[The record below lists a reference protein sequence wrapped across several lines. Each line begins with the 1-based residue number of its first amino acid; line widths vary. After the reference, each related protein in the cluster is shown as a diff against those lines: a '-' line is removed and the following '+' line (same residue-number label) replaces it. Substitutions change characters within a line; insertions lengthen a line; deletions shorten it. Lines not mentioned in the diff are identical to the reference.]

1 MTNQNTLTS
10 LYTLLLVA
18 FSVVASAQDGA
29 LDPTF
34 QTGTAANG
42 QVFATQ
48 TTSDGKIVVGGDFT
62 QFNGESYTRM
72 VRLNGD
78 GSIDTSFSPGT
89 GANTAVYDVV
99 QQPDGKLIVAGNFS
113 NFNGRNHSV
122 LTRLNAD
129 GSPDLNYIGTG
140 GNASVIKVALQ
151 PDGKIIAIGGF
162 SSFNGSTNNARI
174 VRVNSN
180 GTTDPS
186 FLVGSGPG
194 SGSVNSIALQ
204 PDGKILVGGSFSNF
218 GGVPITRIVRL
229 HSNGTV
235 DTTFNP
241 GGGPNNRPLA
251 IAVQPDGKILIGGQ
265 FTSIDG
271 VPRARIARLNS
282 NGSLDT
288 TFNPG
293 AGAVGWTSPEVN
305 SISLQADG
313 RLVISGRF
321 GTYDGVNRGNI
332 ARVNPD
338 GSLDASFVPTGNG
351 TNGLV
356 LSSQF
361 QPDGTLIVGGNFVRY
376 GNDTVNRIM
385 RLQTATPACNAPD
398 SMFIGNIGVDEA
410 ELSIFHS
417 DSVLQWEIEY
427 DTTGFV
433 QGTGNTVLTATSP
446 YTFTGLNSGTTYDVY
461 ARSLCATGDTAEWSQ
476 VHMFTTLCGVP
487 DSLTSMN
494 ETTSSVELMW
504 NKPGSAT
511 EWQIEYGLTGYTL
524 GSGTTQMVNTRPFLL
539 SGLTSGTSFDYY
551 VRSICSSGDTSDW
564 SNVQSF
570 VTICATPDSLSSAN
584 ETESTVEVNW
594 VEVGSAIQWEVEY
607 DVVGFTL
614 GAGNRMSVTTRPTIL
629 AGLGSG
635 MSYDYY
641 VRSICPSGDTS
652 NWSAVSMFSTIC
664 VEPDSLFTFN
674 ETTTTIDV
682 DWSENNGASEWDV
695 EYGVTGFAPGAG
707 TVVRVSNK
715 PFTITGLTKA
725 TTYDVYISSIC
736 LSGDSSIWSDVH
748 TFTTTDD
755 IGVDHFGSEKDFK
768 IFTKYN
774 EIVVE
779 SHDNSINIV
788 RVMDLSG
795 KMLHHS
801 EYLNQSSV
809 RIDAM
814 QLASGIYTVMVQS
827 SNGKVVVKKIPVM

>member
-1 MTNQNTLTS
+1 MKKKYTLTS
-10 LYTLLLVA
+10 LCTCLTFAVS
-18 FSVVASAQDGA
+18 FFASAQDGA
-29 LDPTF
+29 LDPSF

-62 QFNGESYTRM
+62 EFNGESYTRM
-72 VRLNGD
+72 VRLHGD
-78 GSIDTSFSPGT
+78 GSIDTTFSPGT

-113 NFNGRNHSV
+113 NFNGRNQSV

-129 GSPDLNYIGTG
+129 GSPDLNYLGQG

-229 HSNGTV
+229 HPNGTV

-251 IAVQPDGKILIGGQ
+251 ITVQPDGKILIGGQ

-293 AGAVGWTSPEVN
+293 AGAVGWTSPQVN

-313 RLVISGRF
+313 RMVISGRF

-351 TNGLV
+351 ASGLV
-356 LSSQF
+356 LSSEF

-385 RLQTATPACNAPD
+385 RLQTASPACNAPD
-398 SMFIGNIGVDEA
+398 SIFIGNIGVDEA

-433 QGTGNTVLTATSP
+433 QGTGNNVFTTTSP
-446 YTFTGLNSGTTYDVY
+446 FIFTGLNSGVTYDVFV
-461 ARSLCATGDTAEWSQ
+461 RSFCATGDTSEWSQ
-476 VHMFTTLCGVP
+476 VQMFTTLCGVP
-487 DSLTSMN
+487 DSLTSLN
-494 ETTSSVELMW
+494 ETTSSVELTW
-504 NKPGSAT
+504 NEPGSAI
-511 EWQIEYGLTGYTL
+511 EWQIEYGVTGYTL
-524 GSGTTQMVNTRPFLL
+524 GSGTTQMVNARPFLL
-539 SGLTSGTSFDYY
+539 SGLASGTAFDYY
-551 VRSICSSGDTSDW
+551 VRSICASGDTSDW
-564 SNVQSF
+564 SNAQSF
-570 VTICATPDSLSSAN
+570 TTICATPDSLSTAN
-584 ETESTVEVNW
+584 ETFSTVELNW
-594 VEVGSAIQWEVEY
+594 AEVGSAVQWEVEY
-607 DVVGFTL
+607 EEVGFAL
-614 GAGNRMSVTTRPTIL
+614 GAGTRMSITTRPITL
-629 AGLGSG
+629 TGLSSG
-635 MSYDYY
+635 VSYDYY

-652 NWSAVSMFSTIC
+652 SWSSVFSFSTTC
-664 VEPDSLFTFN
+664 ATPDSLFTFN
-674 ETTTTIDV
+674 ETTTTVDV
-682 DWSENNGASEWDV
+682 DWSDINGSSEWDV
-695 EYGVTGFAPGAG
+695 EYGVTGFTPGAG
-707 TVVRVSNK
+707 TVVRVNNK

-725 TTYDVYISSIC
+725 TTYDVYVSSIC
-736 LSGDSSIWSDVH
+736 ISGDSSVWSDVH

-755 IGVDHFGSEKDFK
+755 IGVDNFGSDKDFK
-768 IFTKYN
+768 IFTQYS

-779 SHDNSINIV
+779 SNDASIDAV
-788 RVMDLSG
+788 RIMDLSG
-795 KMLHHS
+795 KTLHHS
-801 EYLNQSSV
+801 MNINQRSV
-809 RIDAM
+809 RIDAL
-814 QLASGIYTVMVQS
+814 QLSKGIYTVMVQS
-827 SNGKVVVKKIPVM
+827 SNGTVVVKKVPVM